1 MRQRSSRGVKGKMR
15 PYRLFVVGFLLV
27 LAGAVLPFLMIMGI
41 VPASLWLSFVTYIS
55 SVTGLF
61 LGILGAATFL
71 AGNRK
76 HEEGDG
82 FGR

>member
-1 MRQRSSRGVKGKMR
+1 M
-15 PYRLFVVGFLLV
+15 

-61 LGILGAATFL
+61 LGIIGAATFV
-71 AGNRK
+71 AGHRNVRK
-76 HEEGDG
+76 ATS
-82 FGR
+82 FGG